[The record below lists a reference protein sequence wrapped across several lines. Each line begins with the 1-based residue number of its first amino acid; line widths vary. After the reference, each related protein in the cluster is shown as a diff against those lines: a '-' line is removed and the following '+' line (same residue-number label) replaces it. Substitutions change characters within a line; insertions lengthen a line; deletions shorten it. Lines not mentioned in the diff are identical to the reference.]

1 MDRFPNLSG
10 PAGAA
15 FLLSAVPKEGVIF
28 DHPSGR
34 VCLRASAPYVSVELN
49 YKPVNDD
56 VRSVAW
62 RVVQESLDVLAASG
76 RASLV
81 TSKGDTEYLFWVR
94 TDDAYK
100 LTCVT
105 TAEFQWSMQAHG
117 TVGGQTAPPP
127 PPFFHHESLR
137 YYRMSKCTSDLFD
150 AYRNAYMGFECL
162 VSSESPIRHKESE
175 LNWLKRVVN
184 GPLREGVPGGIEIDP
199 LLEAIYRSGRNP
211 LFHAKAGQTFHPPHG
226 EIREEIQELFESL
239 TLLLVALI
247 QYKFGNHVICRWGS
261 LSQAVQ
267 NDQARVTYEFD
278 ELQFP
283 VGNDYVSAQPEKEVV
298 QNPRRFG
305 QFWSIAR
312 VARPISLNFLR
323 NVRFLLEGNDRIAL
337 EVEEDIPLA
346 GVSDLIFEINT
357 ASRNVHQPKSFHSE

>member
-1 MDRFPNLSG
+1 MDQFPNLSG

-15 FLLSAVPKEGVIF
+15 FLLSAAPKEGVIF

-34 VCLRASAPYVSVELN
+34 VCLRAFAPYLSVELN
-49 YKPVNDD
+49 NKPVNND

-62 RVVQESLDVLAASG
+62 QVVQESLDVLAASG

-94 TDDAYK
+94 TDDAYE

-105 TAEFQWSMQAHG
+105 TAEFQWSTQVNIM
-117 TVGGQTAPPP
+117 VSGQTASSP
-127 PPFFHHESLR
+127 PPFFHHDSLR

-162 VSSESPIRHKESE
+162 VSSESPKRPKEPE
-175 LNWLKRVVN
+175 LDWLKRVVN
-184 GPLREGVPGGIEIDP
+184 GPLREGVPGGIEIDH

-211 LFHAKAGQTFHPPHG
+211 LFHAKSGQTFHPPHG
-226 EIREEIQELFESL
+226 EIREEIQELFEGL

-247 QYKFGNHVICRWGS
+247 QYKFGNHVICRWSS
-261 LSQAVQ
+261 LSQAIQDNQTCV
-267 NDQARVTYEFD
+267 AYEFD

-283 VGNDYVSAQPEKEVV
+283 VGDNCVSTQPEKIVV

-305 QFWSIAR
+305 QFWVIAR
-312 VARPISLNFLR
+312 AERPMSLNFLR
-323 NVRFLLEGNDRIAL
+323 NVRFLREGNDWMDL
-337 EVEEDIPLA
+337 KVEEDIPLA

-357 ASRNVHQPKSFHSE
+357 ASRNVHQPKSFHTE